1 MMEHITEHTIEDIDT
16 GEGFKVTVTW
26 DVRTH
31 RERYEIGDG
40 YEWRTYQEWM
50 PRFVQHEDGSLYFL
64 DEQPSEDWHYTFDKA
79 DFEGEIQP

>member
-40 YEWRTYQEWM
+40 YEWRNYQEYIVD
-50 PRFVQHEDGSLYFL
+50 RVDHEDGSVY
-64 DEQPSEDWHYTFDKA
+64 EPEWGPSEDWHYTFDKA